1 MTSVAVDV
9 VFADDLVRSIKLSCW
24 HFSAMAQQQQRQKQS
39 TPISYVP
46 RPERRHNELTV
57 VAASKISRP
66 LLLSS
71 AVVPP
76 PPSPG
81 RRPNEKLLA
90 DYTIRA
96 ICLSTRQQL
105 AARTTADVGVAANWI
120 EAKL

>member
-9 VFADDLVRSIKLSCW
+9 VFADDLVRIIKLSYW
-24 HFSAMAQQQQRQKQS
+24 HFSATAQQQRQKQS
-39 TPISYVP
+39 TPISCVQ

-76 PPSPG
+76 PPPG

-105 AARTTADVGVAANWI
+105 AARATADLDVVSNWI